1 LNRQKPETA
10 LILQARLDST
20 RLPRKALLPIG
31 GEPML
36 LRVMQ
41 ALRQIPADE
50 RMLAAPEDCAA
61 DFAPLAHDAGFTLIT
76 GPKDDVLARY
86 CIAIRAS
93 GADRVIRATGDN
105 LFVLTDASAQLET
118 EAECLDADYALYSNI
133 PYGSG
138 VECVK
143 AEALLRAETEA
154 KLPAERE
161 HVCPYLYN
169 HPELFSLHRPL
180 VPAQWRAP
188 ALRFTV
194 DTPEDYER
202 AQAFFT
208 ALQRFPPEERNLGA
222 TLIRVFQALPGRQV

>member
-1 LNRQKPETA
+1 MSRPKTV

-20 RLPRKALLPIG
+20 RLPRKALLPIC

-41 ALRQIPADE
+41 ALRQIPCDD
-50 RMLAAPEDCAA
+50 RVLAAPEDCAG
-61 DFAPLAHDAGFTLIT
+61 DFAPLARDAGFTLIT

-86 CIAIRAS
+86 CMAIRATDA
-93 GADRVIRATGDN
+93 GRVIRATGDN
-105 LFVLTDASAQLET
+105 LFVLTDASARL
-118 EAECLDADYALYSNI
+118 EAEAESLDADYALYSGI

-143 AEALLRAETEA
+143 AGALLKAEAEA

-169 HPELFSLHRPL
+169 HPEIFSLHRPL
-180 VPAQWRAP
+180 VPQEWRGP

-194 DTPEDYER
+194 DTPADYER
-202 AQAFFT
+202 AQKFFA

-222 TLIRVFQALPGRQV
+222 NLIETFQHV